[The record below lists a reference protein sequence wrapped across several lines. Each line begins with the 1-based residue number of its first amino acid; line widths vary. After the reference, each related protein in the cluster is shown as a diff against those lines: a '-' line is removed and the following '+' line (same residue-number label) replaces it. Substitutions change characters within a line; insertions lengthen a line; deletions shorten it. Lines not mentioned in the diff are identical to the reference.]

1 MVRLYL
7 NLQFFLF
14 EEFQL
19 HLNVVWL
26 SGIPANKAGKLLLTV
41 TTPCTCYLSSVQVK
55 LNERRRWRRVIRIQG
70 VYTAREI
77 AD

>member
-41 TTPCTCYLSSVQVK
+41 TTPCTYYLNSVQSKVK
-55 LNERRRWRRVIRIQG
+55 WKEKVASRH
-70 VYTAREI
+70 
-77 AD
+77 